1 MVLFAKG
8 FLHDIA
14 ISSHFF
20 GCLAGIV
27 IGFVLYEKTHRVVKY
42 TFAFILFYLLGL
54 AIIYNIYA
62 VA

>member
-1 MVLFAKG
+1 MILYATN
-8 FLHDIA
+8 FLHEIA

-27 IGFVLYEKTHRVVKY
+27 IGFVIYEKTHRVVKF

-54 AIIYNIYA
+54 AVIYNIYA
-62 VA
+62 LP